1 MVEVNKSGT
10 AGSVSLI
17 VIGIILILAA
27 IVFYFVKNMN
37 YFAITIII
45 IGIITLILGLVII
58 FYVQSHELSKQKKK
72 YISSGKGKELG
83 NVENEIESRTET
95 IPCNQYAPLTHL
107 SVTKGGFSELIPY
120 QKS

>member
-27 IVFYFVKNMN
+27 IVFYFVKNTN
-37 YFAITIII
+37 YFAITIIV

-58 FYVQSHELSKQKKK
+58 FYVQSHELSKQKRMYVSSKK
-72 YISSGKGKELG
+72 TKEL
-83 NVENEIESRTET
+83 ENIEDQIDV
-95 IPCNQYAPLTHL
+95 IPCNQYTPLTHL
-107 SVTKGGFSELIPY
+107 SVTKGGFNEHLIPY